1 MTQLTREIAEQMT
14 IEDWKNL
21 YMETKNELSEMQ
33 AQKEIDLI
41 TIKSVRESN
50 MELTRAC
57 QSWEKMF
64 ERMRSE
70 G

>member
-21 YMETKNELSEMQ
+21 YMETKNELSEVN
-33 AQKEIDLI
+33 AQREIDLI
-41 TIKSVRESN
+41 TIKEVRKSN

-57 QSWEKMF
+57 KNWELVV
-64 ERMRSE
+64 ERMKSE
-70 G
+70 R